1 MSNEIWKDIKD
12 YEGLY
17 QVSNLGNVRSL
28 DRFVYDFNSN
38 NKSKRFK
45 KGKLLKVRQTGK
57 KYLSAFL
64 SKNNILKKFFVHR
77 LVAEHFIDKNNF
89 KCMPSENR
97 ENIKLD
103 DLYINHID
111 ENPLNNKANNLEW
124 CTITYNNNYG
134 TRKEKFNNTISKRK
148 LVIKNENI

>member
-1 MSNEIWKDIKD
+1 MSNEIWKDIEG

-28 DRFVYDFNSN
+28 DRFVYDLNSN
-38 NKSKRFK
+38 SKSKRFK

-124 CTITYNNNYG
+124 CTIAYNNNYG
-134 TRKEKFNNTISKRK
+134 NRIKKFNETISKRRVK
-148 LVIKNENI
+148 GEV